1 MKYYKHRYD
10 GLASPGP
17 SVCWPLHKNAEYL
30 QHLINETNTTKW
42 IHNKLSNLLYQELLK
57 IFRETHHLKI
67 QPWHLPLLANSLQ
80 KCTPLSLPKI
90 CTADRFWPVYHFS
103 SNSIIRKPKRRWEG
117 RRGRKAYMHEFKAAW
132 GWRRCQCAVHGVP
145 KTQHWFSIWTVWV
158 YSRHSLWKI
167 TGSNRLWCYKHHSAM
182 VFEST
187 PCGVNWPISITVYQM
202 DGQRSVG

>member
-1 MKYYKHRYD
+1 MKQD
-10 GLASPGP
+10 FFAESSPYPTFQVGNQ
-17 SVCWPLHKNAEYL
+17 VFLKMMWFLLKTKNYCLE
-30 QHLINETNTTKW
+30 
-42 IHNKLSNLLYQELLK
+42 KLSFVQRSSHFWLK
-57 IFRETHHLKI
+57 CDLTKTI
-67 QPWHLPLLANSLQ
+67 PSS
-80 KCTPLSLPKI
+80 TPLSLPKI

-117 RRGRKAYMHEFKAAW
+117 RRGRKAYMHEFTAAW
-132 GWRRCQCAVHGVP
+132 GWRRCQCAVYGVP